1 MKAMWNVLEI
11 HMESVSNSVCREFKG
26 VLQKRQRPPRV
37 LKVKKPSVKWKRG
50 AGHSRREQ
58 ALLTTGNAGSFRSLE
73 KFTMAGLQK
82 DRWV

>member
-1 MKAMWNVLEI
+1 MKVE
-11 HMESVSNSVCREFKG
+11 
-26 VLQKRQRPPRV
+26 
-37 LKVKKPSVKWKRG
+37 KPSVKWKRG